1 MSLSKFL
8 LASLVLV
15 TAACAPAPSRIPAAE
30 SAAPQPLDVSR
41 DYHSYANTTE
51 FRTQHL
57 VLDLAVDF
65 SRRVLEGAVELRLQR
80 LSASAGELVLDTRDL
95 DIAQVEAATGEG
107 AWTPAAF
114 KLDRRDEKLGSA
126 LRIALPPAADRVRVR
141 YATRPE
147 ASGLQWVTPAQ
158 TAGKK
163 HPFLYTQSQAIH
175 ARSWIPLQDTPM
187 VRSTYE
193 ARVRTPKNLLAV
205 MSAINRPETRRDG
218 DYAFRM
224 PQPVPSYLIALAVGD
239 LKFRPIGARTGMYAE
254 PSMLRAAAREF
265 EDTERMVD
273 VVERMFGPYRWQRYD
288 MLVLPPSF
296 PYGGME
302 NPRLTFLTP
311 TAIVGDKSGVSLIA
325 HELAHSWSG
334 NLVTNATW
342 RDFWLNEGTTTYLTY
357 RIMDELY
364 GADRGNME
372 RVLGQQE
379 LAVDFGLVAREGD
392 KALAYDQRGRDPDE
406 VFSQVPYEKGSLFFA
421 YLENQFGRERFD
433 AFLRGWFDDHAF
445 QSRTTEDFLAYLDA
459 KLLKPTPG
467 LVTAEKIQEW
477 VYGAAMPADTVYAQS
492 DAFANVDAQRAAWLE
507 GRIPVTG
514 LRTKRWTRHEWQHF
528 LDNMPAPL
536 SVEQARAL
544 DRRFKLTQ
552 EKNAYI
558 ATSWFE
564 VAIAAGYEPAF
575 PAIERFLTSVGRMKF
590 LNPLYRALA
599 RTEPGLAFAR
609 RVYAQARSG
618 YHPIGQASVERIL
631 AEGEKAAK

>member
-1 MSLSKFL
+1 MHPSKLL
-8 LASLVLV
+8 LASLALV
-15 TAACAPAPSRIPAAE
+15 TAACAPVASRAPAVEP
-30 SAAPQPLDVSR
+30 AAPQPLDVSR

-51 FRTQHL
+51 FRTQHV

-65 SRRVLEGAVELRLQR
+65 SRRVLEGTVELRLQR
-80 LSASAGELVLDTRDL
+80 LSATAAELVLDTRDL
-95 DIAQVEAATGEG
+95 DVAQVEAAVGEG
-107 AWTPAAF
+107 AWAPAPF
-114 KLDRRDEKLGSA
+114 KFDGRDEKLGSA

-193 ARVRTPKNLLAV
+193 ARIRTPKDLLAV
-205 MSAINRPETRRDG
+205 MSAVNRPETRRDG

-254 PSMLRAAAREF
+254 PSVLRAAAREF
-265 EDTERMVD
+265 EDTEKMID

-364 GADRGNME
+364 GVDRGNME

-379 LAVDFGLVAREGD
+379 LLVDFGLVARESD
-392 KALAYDQRGRDPDE
+392 KALVYDQRGRDPDE
-406 VFSQVPYEKGSLFFA
+406 VFSQVPYEKGYLFFT

-445 QSRTTEDFLAYLDA
+445 QSKTTEDFLAYLDA
-459 KLLKPTPG
+459 KLLKPNPG

-477 VYGAAMPADTVYAQS
+477 VYGTVMPADTVYAQS
-492 DAFANVDAQRAAWLE
+492 DAFAKVDAQRAAWLE
-507 GRIPVTG
+507 GRIPVAG

-536 SVEQARAL
+536 TVEQARAL

-558 ATSWFE
+558 ATSWFQL
-564 VAIAAGYEPAF
+564 AIAAGYEPAF

-590 LNPLYRALA
+590 LGPLYRALA

-609 RVYAQARSG
+609 RVYAQAKPG
-618 YHPIGQASVERIL
+618 YHPIGQASVERIFSE
-631 AEGEKAAK
+631 AEKKAK